1 MKDSF
6 TTYHPIVNFTYFA
19 AVIGF
24 AMFIMQPV
32 CMMISL
38 GSALVY
44 STYVGGKKAVAF
56 NIKVMIPMLIIA
68 GLMNPVFNH
77 EGGTIITY
85 LKDGNPLTLESI
97 MFGIATAVMIIS
109 VILWFSCYNQVMTS
123 DKFIYLFGRVIPA
136 LSLIIGMALR
146 FIPRFKAQLRV
157 IINAQ
162 KCVGR
167 DISTGSLWRRLK
179 NSLKILSILISWA
192 LENAIET
199 GDSMKSRGY
208 GLPGRTAFSI
218 YEFDKRDKGTLLFLL
233 VNIIFVFIGI
243 YYKGIYFRY
252 FPTLKGDLL
261 TQFSVGIYISYGLVL
276 NTPMIL
282 NIREDIKWKTLKSRI

>member
-6 TTYHPIVNFTYFA
+6 ATYHPIVNFTYFA

-32 CMMISL
+32 CMVISL
-38 GSALVY
+38 ASALVY
-44 STYVGGKKAVAF
+44 STYIGGKKAVAF
-56 NIKVMIPMLIIA
+56 NVKVMIPMLIIA
-68 GLMNPVFNH
+68 GLMNPIFNH
-77 EGGTIITY
+77 EGATIIIY

-97 MFGIATAVMIIS
+97 MFGIAAAAMIIS
-109 VILWFSCYNQVMTS
+109 VMLWFSCYNQVMTS

-136 LSLIIGMALR
+136 LSLIIAMALR
-146 FIPRFKAQLRV
+146 FIPRFKAQLKV

-162 KCVGR
+162 KCLGR
-167 DISTGSLWRRLK
+167 DISSGSLWQRLV

-218 YEFDKRDKGTLLFLL
+218 YEFDQRDKWALLFLL
-233 VNIIFVFIGI
+233 ANIGLVFVGI
-243 YYKGIYFRY
+243 YHKGIYFRY
-252 FPTLKGDLL
+252 FPTLKGELWCQL
-261 TQFSVGIYISYGLVL
+261 SIVTYMAYSLIL
-276 NTPMIL
+276 NTPVIL
-282 NIREDIKWKTLKSRI
+282 NIREDLKWKTLKSRI

>member
-6 TTYHPIVNFTYFA
+6 TSYHPIVNFTYFA
-19 AVIGF
+19 AVLGF

-32 CMMISL
+32 CMVISL

-56 NIKVMIPMLIIA
+56 NLKVMIPMLIIA
-68 GLMNPVFNH
+68 GLMNPIFNH

-97 MFGIATAVMIIS
+97 MFGIAAAVMIIS

-136 LSLIIGMALR
+136 LSLIIAMALR
-146 FIPRFKAQLRV
+146 FIPRFKAQLKV

-167 DISTGSLWRRLK
+167 DIGTGSLWRRLK
-179 NSLKILSILISWA
+179 NSLKILSILVSWA

-218 YEFDKRDKGTLLFLL
+218 YEFDQRDKGVLVFLL
-233 VNIIFVFIGI
+233 VNISLVFIGT

-252 FPTLKGDLL
+252 FPTLKGDLVNPL
-261 TQFSVGIYISYGLVL
+261 ALGIYIAYALIL
-276 NTPMIL
+276 NTPVML
-282 NIREDIKWKTLKSRI
+282 NIREDVKWKTLKSRI